1 MENLKTWLV
10 GLDFTDID
18 QTLIAYTKEL
28 TKKIQP
34 EKIYFVH
41 VHPFWPDAIHVHL
54 PKEAREPD
62 LESLK
67 EKMQSAVHEEF
78 PPSDQ
83 LDFKVFEG
91 RPSFDLWRETYL
103 LNIDL
108 FIAGSKPKHKGRGI
122 MPRKFVKK
130 SFCSVLFVPEGASV
144 EMEKIWIPTDFS
156 EYSAWAFEEAELIA
170 GSSPNAQLIC
180 QHVYEYPQA
189 YYYHDFPPMDVQKL
203 IKEQAETSYKEFLS
217 ALKLKETKISP
228 VYNLREHTTI
238 AQHIQEEAE
247 GQSAD
252 LIIMA
257 SGGRSRLSQMFL
269 GSTTDKLVQLEHTI
283 PVLILKH
290 KQRQVRFWDLLT
302 GT

>member
-1 MENLKTWLV
+1 MV
-10 GLDFTDID
+10 GLDFTEID
-18 QTLIAYTKEL
+18 QTLIAYVKEL
-28 TKKIQP
+28 AQRIKP

-62 LESLK
+62 LGSLK
-67 EKMQSAVHEEF
+67 ERMESAVQKEF
-78 PPSDQ
+78 PIFEQ
-83 LDFKVFEG
+83 IDFKVFEG

-122 MPRKFVKK
+122 LPRKFVKK
-130 SFCSVLFVPEGASV
+130 SFCSVLFIPEGASMK
-144 EMEKIWIPTDFS
+144 MEKIWIPTDFS
-156 EYSAWAFEEAELIA
+156 EYNAWALEEAVLIA
-170 GSSPNAQLIC
+170 KLSPNAQLIC

-189 YYYHDFPPMDVQKL
+189 YYYHDFPPMDVQTL
-203 IKEQAETSYKEFLS
+203 IKEHAETSYKEFINGLE
-217 ALKLKETKISP
+217 LDETNVSP
-228 VYNLREHTTI
+228 VYNLRSHTTV

-247 GQSAD
+247 AQSAD
-252 LIIMA
+252 MIIMA

-269 GSTTDKLVQLEHTI
+269 GSTTDKLVQLEHEI

-290 KQRQVRFWDLLT
+290 KEKQVRFWDLLT